1 MDKKATDKEI
11 QKMWDE
17 NVGKIAFDLED
28 AMLQV
33 FSQNPAA
40 EKPAILL
47 GSISIAAAHFI
58 QVMEKQ
64 IGYHIDLK
72 EPFIDVLQQA
82 YVFYREHPSDEEP
95 SPSFPVIKTPFMA

>member
-33 FSQNPAA
+33 FSQNHAA
-40 EKPAILL
+40 ERPAILL

-64 IGYHIDLK
+64 IGYNIDLK

-82 YVFYREHPSDEEP
+82 YEFYREHPSDEES
-95 SPSFPVIKTPFMA
+95 SPSFPYIKTPFMA